1 MLIPDLDGTAR
12 QQVLVASAEGGDV
25 LHLAEAGWDATGIDL
40 SEAAVARARDAARE
54 RGVAQR
60 TRFLAADLS
69 YPAADWGAHEAGA
82 AGYDL
87 VTASFLQSP
96 VALDRRR
103 ILHRAADSLAPG
115 GHLVLVSHGAPPPW
129 APPELAER
137 GDFPSPAA
145 ELAALGVPA
154 DGDARWE
161 VLTAELR
168 ERDTTGPD
176 GRSTRL
182 KDTVVVVRRR

>member
-12 QQVLVASAEGGDV
+12 QQALVASAE
-25 LHLAEAGWDATGIDL
+25 
-40 SEAAVARARDAARE
+40 
-54 RGVAQR
+54 
-60 TRFLAADLS
+60 
-69 YPAADWGAHEAGA
+69 

-115 GHLVLVSHGAPPPW
+115 GHLVLVSHGAPPSW

-154 DGDARWE
+154 EGDARWE

-182 KDTVVVVRRR
+182 EDTVVVVRRR

>member
-12 QQVLVASAEGGDV
+12 QQALVASAEGGDV

-69 YPAADWGAHEAGA
+69 DPAADWGAHEAGA

-103 ILHRAADSLAPG
+103 ILRRAADSLAPG

-129 APPELAER
+129 APPQLAER

-154 DGDARWE
+154 GGDARWE

-182 KDTVVVVRRR
+182 EDTVVVVRRR